1 MEVVIERA
9 AGSSEE
15 LRALFDAAL
24 AALVHKRGGQALLVS
39 LGVEATSLDAY
50 LADESLWIARDGAM
64 VGFGVCRGP
73 LIVGIY
79 VTPTLRRHGVARAL
93 VNEMIRECSPDD
105 AYALPGDRAM
115 KSLYESFGWKAR
127 LLTMRAE

>member
-1 MEVVIERA
+1 MDVVVERA
-9 AGSSEE
+9 TSSTEE

-24 AALVHKRGGQALLVS
+24 ATLVHKRGGRALLVS
-39 LGVEATSLDAY
+39 LGTEATSLDTY
-50 LADESLWIARDGAM
+50 LGDESLWIARDGAL

-93 VNEMIRECSPDD
+93 VNEMIRVSAPID

-115 KSLYESFGWKAR
+115 KSLYESCGWKAR
-127 LLTMRAE
+127 LLTMRAG

>member
-1 MEVVIERA
+1 MDVTIERA

-15 LRALFDAAL
+15 LRALFDASL
-24 AALVHKRGGQALLVS
+24 AALVHKRGGRALLTS
-39 LGVEATSLDAY
+39 LGAEATSLDTY
-50 LADESLWIARDGAM
+50 LADESLWIAREDAM
-64 VGFGVCRGP
+64 VGFGICRGQ
-73 LIVGIY
+73 LILGLY
-79 VTPTLRRHGVARAL
+79 VAPTLRRQGVARAL
-93 VNEMIRECSPDD
+93 VNEIIRACAPND

>member
-1 MEVVIERA
+1 MDVVVERA
-9 AGSSEE
+9 TSSTEE
-15 LRALFDAAL
+15 LRALFDTAL

-39 LGVEATSLDAY
+39 LGPEATSLDTY
-50 LADESLWIARDGAM
+50 LGDESLWIARDGAL

-73 LIVGIY
+73 LIVGVY

-93 VNEMIRECSPDD
+93 VNEMIRVSAPID
-105 AYALPGDRAM
+105 AYALPGDRAT
-115 KSLYESFGWKAR
+115 KSLYESCGWKAR

>member
-1 MEVVIERA
+1 M
-9 AGSSEE
+9 
-15 LRALFDAAL
+15 LFDAAL
-24 AALVHKRGGQALLVS
+24 ATLVHKRGGRALLVS
-39 LGVEATSLDAY
+39 LGAEATSLDAY
-50 LADESLWIARDGAM
+50 LADESLWVAREGSI

-73 LIVGIY
+73 LILGLY
-79 VTPTLRRHGVARAL
+79 VAPTVRRQGVARAL
-93 VNEMIRECSPDD
+93 VNEMIRESAPHD